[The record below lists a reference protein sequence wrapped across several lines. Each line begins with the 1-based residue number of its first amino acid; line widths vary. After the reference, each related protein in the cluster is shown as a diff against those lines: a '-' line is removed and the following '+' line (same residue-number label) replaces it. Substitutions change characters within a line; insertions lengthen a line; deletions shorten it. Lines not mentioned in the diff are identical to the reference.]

1 MTAVLTVIKEQRN
14 LHIILVAFRHVV
26 KTVTLD
32 FIISNVVQL
41 RKLKKELFILLLK
54 MPVMAL
60 MYVRGVRR
68 KLEIL
73 VIAVSSVN

>member
-1 MTAVLTVIKEQRN
+1 MNAVLIVIKEQRN
-14 LHIILVAFRHVV
+14 LHFILVAFRHLV

-32 FIISNVVQL
+32 FIIFNVVQL
-41 RKLKKELFILLLK
+41 RKLKKELFTLSLEML
-54 MPVMAL
+54 VMVL

-73 VIAVSSVN
+73 VIVVGSVD